1 MSRITVCLDCPLY
14 QTGGWCKHKRKDVGA
29 LQPACDHAKKM
40 NETFNPEDKE
50 EEPMTDMNT
59 RTEATKLCKK
69 CGREL
74 TLDHFGKKNG
84 TKDGLQYWC
93 KECTTQSILKA
104 RRAKKAAKAQAET
117 VKEPKPESIVMRETL
132 TDEQMVMIQP
142 KANPKRHQDPRLKN
156 FESKELADDL
166 RHRGW
171 DVKAT
176 RPKTIIEEL

>member
-1 MSRITVCLDCPLY
+1 MSRITVCLDCPMY

-69 CGREL
+69 CGRHL

-84 TKDGLQYWC
+84 TKDGLQYCC
-93 KECTTQSILKA
+93 KECTTKSILEA
-104 RRAKKAAKAQAET
+104 RRARKAAQEAAKPQTKTEA
-117 VKEPKPESIVMRETL
+117 PKPSTPTPEPEPLPIF
-132 TDEQMVMIQP
+132 
-142 KANPKRHQDPRLKN
+142 NPGTAMQVI
-156 FESKELADDL
+156 SDDL
-166 RHRGW
+166 LAQELRRRGW

>member
-1 MSRITVCLDCPLY
+1 
-14 QTGGWCKHKRKDVGA
+14 
-29 LQPACDHAKKM
+29 
-40 NETFNPEDKE
+40 
-50 EEPMTDMNT
+50 MTDMNT

-93 KECTTQSILKA
+93 KECVTKSILDA
-104 RRAKKAAKAQAET
+104 RRAKKAAQEAAKPQTKTEA
-117 VKEPKPESIVMRETL
+117 PKPSTPTPEPEPLPIF
-132 TDEQMVMIQP
+132 
-142 KANPKRHQDPRLKN
+142 NPVTAVQ
-156 FESKELADDL
+156 EISDDL
-166 RHRGW
+166 LAQELRRRGW

>member
-29 LQPACDHAKKM
+29 LQPACDHAKTM

-69 CGREL
+69 CGRHL

-93 KECTTQSILKA
+93 KECTTRNVLEA

-117 VKEPKPESIVMRETL
+117 VKEPKPIF
-132 TDEQMVMIQP
+132 
-142 KANPKRHQDPRLKN
+142 NPIIAVKDIPDQT
-156 FESKELADDL
+156 LADEL

>member
-1 MSRITVCLDCPLY
+1 MY

-40 NETFNPEDKE
+40 NDTFNPEDKE
-50 EEPMTDMNT
+50 EEPMTEMNT

-69 CGREL
+69 CGRHL

-84 TKDGLQYWC
+84 MKDGLQYWC
-93 KECTTQSILKA
+93 KECVTQNVLAA
-104 RRAKKAAKAQAET
+104 RHAKKAAQEAAKPQTKTEA
-117 VKEPKPESIVMRETL
+117 PKPSTPTPEPEPLPIF
-132 TDEQMVMIQP
+132 
-142 KANPKRHQDPRLKN
+142 NPVTAVQEISDQ
-156 FESKELADDL
+156 ELADEL
-166 RHRGW
+166 RRRGW

>member
-59 RTEATKLCKK
+59 RTEA
-69 CGREL
+69 
-74 TLDHFGKKNG
+74 
-84 TKDGLQYWC
+84 
-93 KECTTQSILKA
+93 
-104 RRAKKAAKAQAET
+104 RRAKKAAKAQTET
-117 VKEPKPESIVMRETL
+117 VKEPKPIFNPIVAVKDIPDQT
-132 TDEQMVMIQP
+132 
-142 KANPKRHQDPRLKN
+142 
-156 FESKELADDL
+156 LADEL

>member
-50 EEPMTDMNT
+50 EEPMTEMNT

-93 KECTTQSILKA
+93 KECVTKSILEA
-104 RRAKKAAKAQAET
+104 RRAKKAAKAQTET
-117 VKEPKPESIVMRETL
+117 ETEKEPKPIFNPIVAVKDIPDQT
-132 TDEQMVMIQP
+132 
-142 KANPKRHQDPRLKN
+142 
-156 FESKELADDL
+156 LADEL

>member
-1 MSRITVCLDCPLY
+1 MSRVTVCLDCPQY

-69 CGREL
+69 CGRHL
-74 TLDHFGKKNG
+74 TLDRFGKKNG

-93 KECTTQSILKA
+93 KECVTKSVLEA
-104 RRAKKAAKAQAET
+104 RRAKKAAKAQTKTAQEPTPVKTIVT
-117 VKEPKPESIVMRETL
+117 VATRYDL
-132 TDEQMVMIQP
+132 TDAPDQT
-142 KANPKRHQDPRLKN
+142 
-156 FESKELADDL
+156 LADEL
-166 RHRGW
+166 RRRGW

>member
-1 MSRITVCLDCPLY
+1 MSRITVCLDCPMY

-93 KECTTQSILKA
+93 KECTTKSILEA
-104 RRAKKAAKAQAET
+104 RRARKAAQEAAKPQTKTEA
-117 VKEPKPESIVMRETL
+117 PKPSTPTPEPEPLPIF
-132 TDEQMVMIQP
+132 
-142 KANPKRHQDPRLKN
+142 NPVTAVQ
-156 FESKELADDL
+156 EISDDL
-166 RHRGW
+166 LAQELRRRGW

>member
-50 EEPMTDMNT
+50 EEPVTDMNT

-69 CGREL
+69 CGRHL
-74 TLDHFGKKNG
+74 TLDRFGKKNG

-93 KECTTQSILKA
+93 KECTTRNVLEA
-104 RRAKKAAKAQAET
+104 RRARKEAKAQAET
-117 VKEPKPESIVMRETL
+117 VKEPKPIFNPIVAVKDIPDQT
-132 TDEQMVMIQP
+132 
-142 KANPKRHQDPRLKN
+142 
-156 FESKELADDL
+156 LADEL

>member
-1 MSRITVCLDCPLY
+1 MSRVTVCLDCPLY

-50 EEPMTDMNT
+50 EEPMTEMNA

-93 KECTTQSILKA
+93 KECLTKSILET
-104 RRAKKAAKAQAET
+104 RRAKKAAKAQTET
-117 VKEPKPESIVMRETL
+117 ETETEKEPKPIF
-132 TDEQMVMIQP
+132 
-142 KANPKRHQDPRLKN
+142 NPIIAVKDIPDQT
-156 FESKELADDL
+156 LADEL

>member
-69 CGREL
+69 CGRHL

-93 KECTTQSILKA
+93 KECVTRNVLDA
-104 RRAKKAAKAQAET
+104 RRAKKAAQEAAKPQTKTEA
-117 VKEPKPESIVMRETL
+117 PKPEPLPIF
-132 TDEQMVMIQP
+132 
-142 KANPKRHQDPRLKN
+142 NPVTAVQ
-156 FESKELADDL
+156 EISDDL
-166 RHRGW
+166 LAQELRRRGW

>member
-1 MSRITVCLDCPLY
+1 MSRITVCLDCPMY

-93 KECTTQSILKA
+93 KECLTKSILEA
-104 RRAKKAAKAQAET
+104 RRAKKEAQA
-117 VKEPKPESIVMRETL
+117 PKPSTPTPEPEPLPIF
-132 TDEQMVMIQP
+132 
-142 KANPKRHQDPRLKN
+142 NPVTAVQ
-156 FESKELADDL
+156 EISDDL
-166 RHRGW
+166 LAQELRRRGW

>member
-1 MSRITVCLDCPLY
+1 MSRITVCLDCPMY

-93 KECTTQSILKA
+93 KECLTKSILEA
-104 RRAKKAAKAQAET
+104 RRARKAAQEAAKPQTKTEA
-117 VKEPKPESIVMRETL
+117 PKPSTPTPEPAPLPIF
-132 TDEQMVMIQP
+132 
-142 KANPKRHQDPRLKN
+142 NPVTAVQ
-156 FESKELADDL
+156 EISDDL
-166 RHRGW
+166 LAQELRRRGW

>member
-14 QTGGWCKHKRKDVGA
+14 QTGGWCKHKHKDVGA

-50 EEPMTDMNT
+50 EEPMTEMNT

-69 CGREL
+69 CGRHL

-84 TKDGLQYWC
+84 AKDGLQYWC
-93 KECTTQSILKA
+93 KECLTKSILEA
-104 RRAKKAAKAQAET
+104 RRAKKAAQEAAKPQTKTEA
-117 VKEPKPESIVMRETL
+117 PKPSTPTPEPEPLPIF
-132 TDEQMVMIQP
+132 
-142 KANPKRHQDPRLKN
+142 NPIIAVEDIPDQT
-156 FESKELADDL
+156 LADEL
-166 RHRGW
+166 RRRGW

>member
-1 MSRITVCLDCPLY
+1 MSRITVCLDCPMY

-69 CGREL
+69 CGRHL

-93 KECTTQSILKA
+93 KECLTKGILET
-104 RRAKKAAKAQAET
+104 RRAKKEAQEAAKPQTKTEAAKPQTKTEA
-117 VKEPKPESIVMRETL
+117 PKPSTPTPEPEPLPIF
-132 TDEQMVMIQP
+132 
-142 KANPKRHQDPRLKN
+142 NPVTAVQ
-156 FESKELADDL
+156 EISDDL
-166 RHRGW
+166 LTQELRRRGW

>member
-1 MSRITVCLDCPLY
+1 
-14 QTGGWCKHKRKDVGA
+14 
-29 LQPACDHAKKM
+29 
-40 NETFNPEDKE
+40 
-50 EEPMTDMNT
+50 MTDMNT

-93 KECTTQSILKA
+93 KECTTKSILEA
-104 RRAKKAAKAQAET
+104 RRAKKEAQEAAKPQTKTEA
-117 VKEPKPESIVMRETL
+117 PKPEPLPIF
-132 TDEQMVMIQP
+132 
-142 KANPKRHQDPRLKN
+142 NPVTAVQ
-156 FESKELADDL
+156 EISDDL
-166 RHRGW
+166 LAQELRRRGW

>member
-1 MSRITVCLDCPLY
+1 MSRVTVCLDCPLY

-93 KECTTQSILKA
+93 KECTTRNVLEA
-104 RRAKKAAKAQAET
+104 RRAKKAAKAQTET
-117 VKEPKPESIVMRETL
+117 ETETETEKEPKPIF
-132 TDEQMVMIQP
+132 
-142 KANPKRHQDPRLKN
+142 NPIIAVEDIPDQT
-156 FESKELADDL
+156 LADEL
-166 RHRGW
+166 RRRGW

>member
-1 MSRITVCLDCPLY
+1 MSRITVCLDCPMY

-69 CGREL
+69 CGRHL

-93 KECTTQSILKA
+93 KECTTKSILEA
-104 RRAKKAAKAQAET
+104 RRAKKAAQEAA
-117 VKEPKPESIVMRETL
+117 KPQTKTEAAKPAPLPIF
-132 TDEQMVMIQP
+132 
-142 KANPKRHQDPRLKN
+142 NPVTAVQ
-156 FESKELADDL
+156 EISDDL
-166 RHRGW
+166 LAQELRRRGW

>member
-1 MSRITVCLDCPLY
+1 MSRITVCLDCPMY

-69 CGREL
+69 CGRHL

-93 KECTTQSILKA
+93 KECVTRNVLDA
-104 RRAKKAAKAQAET
+104 RRAKKAAQEAAKPQTKTEA
-117 VKEPKPESIVMRETL
+117 PKPESLPIF
-132 TDEQMVMIQP
+132 
-142 KANPKRHQDPRLKN
+142 NPVTAVQ
-156 FESKELADDL
+156 EISDDL
-166 RHRGW
+166 LAQELRRRGW

>member
-59 RTEATKLCKK
+59 RTEA
-69 CGREL
+69 
-74 TLDHFGKKNG
+74 
-84 TKDGLQYWC
+84 
-93 KECTTQSILKA
+93 

-117 VKEPKPESIVMRETL
+117 EKEKEPKPIFNPIVAVKDIPDQT
-132 TDEQMVMIQP
+132 
-142 KANPKRHQDPRLKN
+142 
-156 FESKELADDL
+156 LADEL

>member
-1 MSRITVCLDCPLY
+1 
-14 QTGGWCKHKRKDVGA
+14 
-29 LQPACDHAKKM
+29 M

-69 CGREL
+69 CGRHL
-74 TLDHFGKKNG
+74 TLDRFGKKNG

-93 KECTTQSILKA
+93 KECLTKSILEA
-104 RRAKKAAKAQAET
+104 RRAKKEAKAQAET
-117 VKEPKPESIVMRETL
+117 VKEPKPIFNPIVAVKDIPDQT
-132 TDEQMVMIQP
+132 
-142 KANPKRHQDPRLKN
+142 
-156 FESKELADDL
+156 LADEL
-166 RHRGW
+166 RRRGW

>member
-1 MSRITVCLDCPLY
+1 MSRITVCLDCPMY

-93 KECTTQSILKA
+93 KECVTKSILEA
-104 RRAKKAAKAQAET
+104 RRAKKAAKAQTET
-117 VKEPKPESIVMRETL
+117 EKEPKPIFNPIVAVKGIPDQT
-132 TDEQMVMIQP
+132 
-142 KANPKRHQDPRLKN
+142 
-156 FESKELADDL
+156 LADEL